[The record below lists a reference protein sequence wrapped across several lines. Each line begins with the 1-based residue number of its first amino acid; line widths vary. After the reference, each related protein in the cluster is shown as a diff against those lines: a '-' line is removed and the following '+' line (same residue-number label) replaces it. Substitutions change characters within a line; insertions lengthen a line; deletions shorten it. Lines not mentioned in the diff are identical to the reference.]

1 MRKLVLIIG
10 FGLLSL
16 IGLSQDCKELKSG
29 SFRVDNEN
37 FTTHIER
44 KDGFQIEK
52 TPSIGLIVK
61 TKIVW
66 ISECSYSLKVVKIL
80 ENKNN
85 MEFPTDFMESVI
97 IFKVIEQTSKFYVGE
112 ASITINGEKHI
123 MKIKYILV
131 K

>member
-1 MRKLVLIIG
+1 MKNLILIIG

-29 SFRVDNEN
+29 NFKVDSEN
-37 FTTHIER
+37 FTTYIER

-61 TKIVW
+61 TKIEW

-85 MEFPTDFMESVI
+85 MEFPTEFLESVT
-97 IFKVIEQTSKFYVGE
+97 IFKVIEQTTKFYVGE
-112 ASITINGEKHI
+112 ASTTINGEKYI
-123 MKIKYILV
+123 MKIKYLLV
-131 K
+131 E